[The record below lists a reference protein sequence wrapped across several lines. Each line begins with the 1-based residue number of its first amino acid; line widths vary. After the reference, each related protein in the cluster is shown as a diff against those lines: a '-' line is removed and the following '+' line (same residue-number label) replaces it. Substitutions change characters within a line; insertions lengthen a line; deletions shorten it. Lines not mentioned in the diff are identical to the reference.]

1 MRLRSL
7 TLACCSL
14 TALALPV
21 CLAAPHAVAAT
32 HHRTSAAKT
41 AQTPAPEAQPEP
53 DDMIV
58 AVVNSIPLTKRDVDN
73 RGKLFALS
81 TGLPVSDDLMAR
93 LRPQIIRQM
102 IDEKLRTQEILS
114 RHINIAPEQIAAAI
128 VNIEKRNGMPEGTLR
143 SHLAQDGVSL
153 TTLIDQLRVQ
163 IGWIQVLRQ
172 ELGPRSRVSAGDIA
186 QRQAAL
192 KREEGRTE
200 YEISEIFV
208 KVDDPRHAEEELA
221 FTNTVI
227 DELHKGAPFPIV
239 AAQFSQSQTALD
251 GGSMGWVQEDELD
264 PSVVDIVRQMPV
276 GVGAVSNPITVPGG
290 FLIVSLN
297 GKRIVGKEM
306 GHMVDIRQV
315 FVAFDTPLDPQHVTP
330 QQEAALQKAMHII
343 QTTHS
348 CTEMEAANKA
358 EGEKRPSNPGEL
370 PLERLNPQMQSV
382 LAELPIAQASRPM
395 VSREGIDLLMV
406 CSKTEKNFSNRSP
419 SEIADQLMNERV
431 EQAARQLDSDLHR
444 RAMIDL
450 HVKLKGA

>member
-14 TALALPV
+14 TALTLPV
-21 CLAAPHAVAAT
+21 CVAPPAVQAAT
-32 HHRTSAAKT
+32 HHRAAPAAKT
-41 AQTPAPEAQPEP
+41 PAAPAQPEP
-53 DDMIV
+53 DDMII

-128 VNIEKRNGMPEGTLR
+128 GNIEKRNGMPEGTLR

-227 DELHKGAPFPIV
+227 EELRKGAPFPIV

-290 FLIVSLN
+290 FLIVTLN
-297 GKRIVGKEM
+297 GKRIIGKEM
-306 GHMVDIRQV
+306 GHMINIRQ
-315 FVAFDTPLDPQHVTP
+315 AFLPFETPLDPQHVTP
-330 QQEAALQKAMHII
+330 QQEAALQKAMQVI
-343 QTTHS
+343 QSTHN
-348 CTEMEAANKA
+348 CEAMEAVNKA
-358 EGEKRPSNPGEL
+358 EGEKRPSDPGEL
-370 PLERLNPQMQSV
+370 PLERLNPQMQAV
-382 LAELPIAQASRPM
+382 LAELPIGQVSRPM
-395 VSREGIDLLMV
+395 VSRDGIDLLMV